1 MVSCPTIV
9 ATSVSALALVLL
21 FVLPVSFN
29 SIVGEV
35 PREVTDSLPFTSL
48 CGFCLL
54 LFSAVAPALYF
65 LAGSKGSKGLCLGAI
80 GCTAFAMVL
89 AVEVLVC
96 AVIFIHIALPLLW
109 KAYPKQCHS
118 VPHAEAFG
126 HVITQ
131 GCTHE
136 CAASISEMVG
146 ISLKAA
152 LQVVGGG
159 MPSLTV
165 PGLKAQCVPEVEW
178 DGLQSMVSHNGK
190 LLMVTLLSLV
200 STFCLQVVALCCGF
214 VELATLKSAEARD
227 RTKVQPLLG
236 QADGAAA

>member
-1 MVSCPTIV
+1 MVSCPTVV

-21 FVLPVSFN
+21 LVLPVSFN

-54 LFSAVAPALYF
+54 LLSVAAPVLYL
-65 LAGSKGSKGLCLGAI
+65 LAGSKGSRGLCLGAI

-89 AVEVLVC
+89 AVEVMLV
-96 AVIFIHIALPLLW
+96 AVIFINIALPLLW
-109 KAYPKQCHS
+109 KAYPKQCHA
-118 VPHAEAFG
+118 VPHTEVFG
-126 HVITQ
+126 KVVTQ
-131 GCTHE
+131 GCAHE

-146 ISLKAA
+146 ISVSAA
-152 LQVVGGG
+152 FKVLAGG

-190 LLMVTLLSLV
+190 LLMVTLVSLI
-200 STFCLQVVALCCGF
+200 STFALQVVALFCGL

-236 QADGAAA
+236 QADGVAA